1 VVNQH
6 YFWKEVFWKHPEQWW
21 NQDWFIHHDSVLNW
35 FALSVHS
42 GTLKIWL
49 CSLILFAH
57 LIRLLVISACF
68 WEWDSSCESVISMM
82 PQRYR
87 SSFWSFY
94 MQFQKAKFGSG
105 RNAGHIAWTQKG
117 TTLKGITI
125 PVNACFITDSV
136 QEILDILLYMKYRM
150 NNAFIISYCSKLI

>member
-6 YFWKEVFWKHPEQWW
+6 YFWKEVCWKHPEQWW
-21 NQDWFIHHDSVLNW
+21 NQDRFIHHDSVLNW
-35 FALSVHS
+35 TAFSVHS

-57 LIRLLVISACF
+57 LIWLLVFSACF
-68 WEWDSSCESVISMM
+68 WDWGSGCESVISRM
-82 PQRYR
+82 PHRVR

-94 MQFQKAKFGSG
+94 MRHQKVKFSSG

-117 TTLKGITI
+117 TTSKGITI
-125 PVNACFITDSV
+125 PVNACFITD
-136 QEILDILLYMKYRM
+136 
-150 NNAFIISYCSKLI
+150 